1 MGAAPGWTRAKVN
14 WRCCRVSA
22 WLALAW
28 SVAKRV
34 GVGRSGESG
43 AVDKRGTPTDL
54 LFRAGIEQ
62 TLNFF
67 SLRFFPPRYIVLERE
82 RR

>member
-1 MGAAPGWTRAKVN
+1 M
-14 WRCCRVSA
+14 SA

-28 SVAKRV
+28 SVARRV

-67 SLRFFPPRYIVLERE
+67 FPEIFSTKIHSAGKRKKVRLPREG
-82 RR
+82 

>member
-1 MGAAPGWTRAKVN
+1 M
-14 WRCCRVSA
+14 SA

-28 SVAKRV
+28 SVARRV

-43 AVDKRGTPTDL
+43 AVDKRGTRTDL

-62 TLNFF
+62 TL
-67 SLRFFPPRYIVLERE
+67 SFFPQDFSTKIHSAGKRKKGRLPREG
-82 RR
+82 

>member
-1 MGAAPGWTRAKVN
+1 M
-14 WRCCRVSA
+14 SA

-28 SVAKRV
+28 SVARRV
-34 GVGRSGESG
+34 GVGRGGESG
-43 AVDKRGTPTDL
+43 ALDKRGTPTDL
-54 LFRAGIEQ
+54 LFRAGMEQ

-67 SLRFFPPRYIVLERE
+67 SPRFFPPGYIVLERE

>member
-1 MGAAPGWTRAKVN
+1 M
-14 WRCCRVSA
+14 SA
-22 WLALAW
+22 WLAPAW
-28 SVAKRV
+28 SVARRV

-62 TLNFF
+62 TLSFF
-67 SLRFFPPRYIVLERE
+67 SPR
-82 RR
+82 

>member
-1 MGAAPGWTRAKVN
+1 M
-14 WRCCRVSA
+14 SA
-22 WLALAW
+22 WLAPAW
-28 SVAKRV
+28 SVARRV

-62 TLNFF
+62 TLSFF
-67 SLRFFPPRYIVLERE
+67 SPRFFHQDP
-82 RR
+82 